1 MIGGRRVDGAE
12 NYFIGTEMYSLEE
25 EQNFRKSNWKIID
38 LNICFSKIKIGRSLV
53 SENEGKKILNFTFT
67 LVVLNFQ

>member
-1 MIGGRRVDGAE
+1 MDGAE

-25 EQNFRKSNWKIID
+25 EQNFRKSKWKIID
-38 LNICFSKIKIGRSLV
+38 LNIFFSKIKIGRSLV

-67 LVVLNFQ
+67 TVFINFL